1 MAISSNSAV
10 FRSCVISVAPPVRPP
25 PPEKAGGDTVKVA
38 INKKIAARLNS
49 VFLLDV
55 LPYVNRELVVFTL
68 GYTLLVQKRPNIHDG
83 ITLIQGFLY
92 LFHIFQENNFP
103 AAQ

>member
-1 MAISSNSAV
+1 MAISCISAL
-10 FRSCVISVAPPVRPP
+10 FRSCVISVSPPVRPP
-25 PPEKAGGDTVKVA
+25 PPEKTGGGTVKA
-38 INKKIAARLNS
+38 GIHRTLAARLII
-49 VFLLDV
+49 VLLLNE
-55 LPYVNRELVVFTL
+55 LPYVNRELVVFNL
-68 GYTLLVQKRPNIHDG
+68 EFTLLVQKRPNIHGG